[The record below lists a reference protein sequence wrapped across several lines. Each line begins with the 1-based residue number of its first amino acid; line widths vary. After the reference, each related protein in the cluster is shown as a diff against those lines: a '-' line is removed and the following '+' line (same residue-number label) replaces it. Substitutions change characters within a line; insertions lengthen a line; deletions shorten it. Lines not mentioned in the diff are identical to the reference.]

1 MAHQNRDQPLFKLA
15 LLSLSSILAIAPSL
29 GPAIP
34 EVAKHLPGVSAANI
48 EMLVT
53 IPNLGIMIFVL
64 VSGFFA
70 SHLGEKR
77 MIMLGL
83 LVATVAGL
91 APLVTNNYFVILS
104 SRFLLGAGIG
114 LVNPLA
120 YSLLNI
126 LYTSNESATLLGYA
140 NAITS
145 LCGAVTAAVAGYLA
159 LINWHATFLI
169 YLLVLLPLGLFAL
182 AIPRDFLGDAQA
194 PAEKAA
200 PVKTKTWVGWPV
212 LLLAVGLFLF
222 YALLFAL
229 YIKVPTA
236 LIENRI
242 TTPGAAGL
250 IVSSFTIAAM
260 VVSLGY
266 GQIYRHLGH
275 YTILISMLGVG
286 ITMMLLAESRTAG
299 LDYLISACSGVFFAS
314 TLPYAFMLGAQ
325 ISPAHAENLTSS
337 ILLIG
342 INLGV
347 FLSPYLFNLMK
358 LIHPDLSANTSL
370 PIAGMGIVL
379 LGLAFFFASTT
390 ARKKAPV
397 Q

>member
-1 MAHQNRDQPLFKLA
+1 M
-15 LLSLSSILAIAPSL
+15 
-29 GPAIP
+29 
-34 EVAKHLPGVSAANI
+34 AKHLPGVSAANI

-159 LINWHATFLI
+159 LITWHATFLI
-169 YLLVLLPLGLFAL
+169 YLLSCC
-182 AIPRDFLGDAQA
+182 R
-194 PAEKAA
+194 
-200 PVKTKTWVGWPV
+200 
-212 LLLAVGLFLF
+212 
-222 YALLFAL
+222 
-229 YIKVPTA
+229 
-236 LIENRI
+236 
-242 TTPGAAGL
+242 
-250 IVSSFTIAAM
+250 
-260 VVSLGY
+260 
-266 GQIYRHLGH
+266 
-275 YTILISMLGVG
+275 
-286 ITMMLLAESRTAG
+286 
-299 LDYLISACSGVFFAS
+299 
-314 TLPYAFMLGAQ
+314 
-325 ISPAHAENLTSS
+325 
-337 ILLIG
+337 
-342 INLGV
+342 
-347 FLSPYLFNLMK
+347 
-358 LIHPDLSANTSL
+358 
-370 PIAGMGIVL
+370 
-379 LGLAFFFASTT
+379 
-390 ARKKAPV
+390 
-397 Q
+397 

>member
-1 MAHQNRDQPLFKLA
+1 M
-15 LLSLSSILAIAPSL
+15 
-29 GPAIP
+29 
-34 EVAKHLPGVSAANI
+34 
-48 EMLVT
+48 
-53 IPNLGIMIFVL
+53 
-64 VSGFFA
+64 
-70 SHLGEKR
+70 
-77 MIMLGL
+77 
-83 LVATVAGL
+83 
-91 APLVTNNYFVILS
+91 
-104 SRFLLGAGIG
+104 
-114 LVNPLA
+114 
-120 YSLLNI
+120 
-126 LYTSNESATLLGYA
+126 
-140 NAITS
+140 
-145 LCGAVTAAVAGYLA
+145 
-159 LINWHATFLI
+159 
-169 YLLVLLPLGLFAL
+169 
-182 AIPRDFLGDAQA
+182 AIPRDFLGDTQT

-275 YTILISMLGVG
+275 YTILISMLDVG
-286 ITMMLLAESRTAG
+286 ITMILLAESRTAG
-299 LDYLISACSGVFFAS
+299 LDYLISACSGVFFVS

-325 ISPAHAENLTSS
+325 ISPVHAENLTSS

-370 PIAGMGIVL
+370 LIAGMGIVL
-379 LGLAFFFASTT
+379 LGLAFFFASPT
-390 ARKKAPV
+390 ARKEAPV